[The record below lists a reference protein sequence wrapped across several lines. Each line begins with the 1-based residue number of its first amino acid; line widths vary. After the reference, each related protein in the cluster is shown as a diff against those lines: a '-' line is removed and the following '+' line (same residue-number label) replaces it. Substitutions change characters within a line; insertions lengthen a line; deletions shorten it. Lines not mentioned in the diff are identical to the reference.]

1 MNLNA
6 EVTIYMF
13 LYLYAISMDGTVGGT
28 EISTP
33 KHGAREVSNIDI
45 WNYRNK
51 IYFILI
57 QVRLI
62 IALFFSL
69 LPNNWISESQH
80 SKKCIGTKTLVN
92 HVCIEMTTF
101 IPKWIVRKNENYQTR
116 SKFKSTKIKNNI
128 DFFFLIS
135 RSFRK

>member
-1 MNLNA
+1 MQRSQF
-6 EVTIYMF
+6 ICFY
-13 LYLYAISMDGTVGGT
+13 ISMQLVWYCWGT

-62 IALFFSL
+62 IALLFSL

-101 IPKWIVRKNENYQTR
+101 ISKWIVRKNENYQTR

-128 DFFFLIS
+128 DLKKKKKS

>member
-1 MNLNA
+1 MSATLLVPNELECRGHNLY
-6 EVTIYMF
+6 VF
-13 LYLYAISMDGTVGGT
+13 ISLCNQYGTVGGT

-33 KHGAREVSNIDI
+33 KHGAREVSNTDI

-128 DFFFLIS
+128 DFFF
-135 RSFRK
+135 